1 MFADKESFKAEY
13 LEEIISHYGKSI
25 EDCGKQE
32 TYEALVRLIY
42 DRAATLRAD
51 THKRYLNGQKKEV
64 YYFSMEFLIGKLL
77 HNYLINFGVE
87 DAVREG
93 YTACSRCNP
102 PLPNFS
108 LSSASAASSSA
119 YSKSADSGHSTG
131 TLVAASAGSATVA
144 YFVAARKKR

>member
-1 MFADKESFKAEY
+1 MNALKRVLAVLLVGLYLLSFCGSAFADNRDTKVFVTNTGTKYHVYGCSY
-13 LEEIISHYGKSI
+13 LSKS
-25 EDCGKQE
+25 CN
-32 TYEALVRLIY
+32 LR
-42 DRAATLRAD
+42 TL
-51 THKRYLNGQKKEV
+51 
-64 YYFSMEFLIGKLL
+64 
-77 HNYLINFGVE
+77 E

-108 LSSASAASSSA
+108 LSSAGAASSSA